1 MGLLAL
7 FVAADVR
14 SEEASPFLVQEGVAQ
29 SQIVVPPNP
38 PRTVKMAAEELQIYL
53 KKLSGAE
60 VKIVTTPDDKLLN
73 IYVGASDLTEKLG
86 VESKGLRN
94 GAFRVVSGDRW
105 LALVGGDKDYVQK
118 EPWGRKGND
127 PAEVDRVNAEWDKI
141 TGDHFG
147 NPYLSIWRKY
157 DATGTGMWE
166 FDLDNAGSFN
176 AVNWFLREQGV
187 RWYLPGPLG
196 EIVPEKKTIA
206 LPKVNRTVTPDFAL
220 RNLYQMGGNF
230 FSSRRDEILWQLRL
244 GTNQAQDIISFGPNV
259 AVSHGIKWSVSRD
272 EIKKSKPELYKLV
285 GGQRQTDAGVPC
297 LSSDELVQRNVK
309 YLQKMFDT
317 YDIPMLSVMPTDGFT
332 GLCQCEKCAG
342 KDTPDR
348 GRLGSLSDYVWEY
361 VVKVANEI
369 AKTHPDKKIHCLAY
383 TTYLDPPLKIDK
395 LPPNV
400 VVGIAQNRSAFHSPE
415 WRDYFRKAREE
426 WGKKITS
433 GVPLYQYEYYLQDH
447 PTRPWSGTPVSY
459 SHLIVDDLRSLKG
472 ISMGDYAEV
481 YRGGINP
488 INLLNVYVTAR
499 FYWDVNQD
507 LEKMLDEYFTLFYG
521 PAEKPMREYYALAEE
536 KWRDFSAADIEK
548 LNSLLEAGLAAAG
561 DSVYGQRITLLKESV
576 KAGLDRVYA
585 LKKEPDSLRLGF
597 LDEAGIDP
605 TANMDALPSWSLKE
619 IIRGQAEP
627 AGATTVSLGWTG
639 RDLFIRAVCEEPDM
653 GSIRCLAEQTDDASI
668 FRDDAVEIVVQVPE
682 RGFYGFVI
690 NSAGVFAD
698 QDLGKQGLDGLG
710 WASGLKVK
718 TFREDKRWIVEA
730 SIPAAALRG
739 AVPTVSAPWLVN
751 VGRVRQRGGER
762 QLSSLSPTA
771 QPALAVKDRMVKIYY
786 PDQK

>member
-1 MGLLAL
+1 MVVL
-7 FVAADVR
+7 VVVADVR
-14 SEEASPFLVQEGVAQ
+14 AEDSASLLIQDGRAQ
-29 SQIVVPPNP
+29 SQIVVPVNP
-38 PRTVKMAAEELQIYL
+38 PRTVKMAAEELQGYL
-53 KKLSGAE
+53 QKLSGAE
-60 VKIVTTPDDKLLN
+60 VKIASAPDEALLN

-86 VESKGLRN
+86 VESKGLRH

-118 EPWGRKGND
+118 EPWGRRGND
-127 PAEVDRVNAEWDKI
+127 PAEVERVHKEWDKI
-141 TGDHFG
+141 TGDYFG
-147 NPYLSIWRKY
+147 NPYVYIWRKY
-157 DATGTGMWE
+157 DANGTGLWE

-176 AVNWFLREQGV
+176 AVNWFLREQGI

-206 LPKVNRTVTPDFAL
+206 LPKVNRTITPDFAL

-230 FSSRRDEILWQLRL
+230 FTSRQDEILWQLRL
-244 GTNQAQDIISFGPNV
+244 GTTQGSDIISFGPNV

-272 EIKKSKPELYKLV
+272 EIKRSKPDLYKMV
-285 GGQRQTDAGVPC
+285 GGQRQTDSGVPC

-309 YLQKMFDT
+309 YLRTMFDT
-317 YDIPMLSVMPTDGFT
+317 YDMPMLSVMPTDGFT
-332 GLCQCEKCAG
+332 GLCQCEKCVG
-342 KDTPDR
+342 KDSPER
-348 GRLGSLSDYVWEY
+348 GRLGSLSDYVWGY
-361 VVKVANEI
+361 VVKVANEL

-383 TTYLDPPLKIDK
+383 TTYLEPPLKIDK

-400 VVGIAQNRSAFHSPE
+400 VVGIAQNRSTYNSKE
-415 WRDYFRKAREE
+415 WREFVMKIRTD
-426 WGKKITS
+426 WTKKITS

-459 SHLIVDDLRSLKG
+459 PHLIVEDLRSLKG

-499 FYWDVNQD
+499 FYWDVDQD
-507 LEKMLDEYFTLFYG
+507 LEKMLDEYFTRFYG

-548 LNSLLEAGLAAAG
+548 LNSLIEAGLAAAG
-561 DSVYGQRITLLKESV
+561 DSVYGQRITLLKDSV
-576 KAGLDRVYA
+576 KVGLERVYA
-585 LKKEPDSLRLGF
+585 MKKEPDSLRVGF

-605 TANMDALPSWSLKE
+605 TANADALPSWSLKE
-619 IIRGQAEP
+619 IISGQAEP
-627 AGATTVSLGWTG
+627 AAATKVSLGWTG
-639 RDLFIRAVCEEPDM
+639 KDLFIRAVCEEPDM
-653 GSIRCLAEQTDDASI
+653 SSIRTLADQTDDACI

-690 NSAGVFAD
+690 NSAGIFAD
-698 QDLGKQGLDGLG
+698 QDLSKQGLDGLG
-710 WASGLKVK
+710 WASGIKVK

-730 SIPAAALRG
+730 SIPASALRG
-739 AVPTVSAPWLVN
+739 SAPTVAAPWLVN
-751 VGRVRQRGGER
+751 VGRVRQRGADR
-762 QLSSLSPTA
+762 QLSSLSATA

-786 PDQK
+786 PEPK